1 MESNSPQNSIYYD
14 EIANR
19 RGNNTANNQPLNNK
33 AIKTEQNQ
41 QKKKKTTTTNYF
53 IFLFDFYLYTNAI
66 DSTLLQ
72 DTDTDTDI
80 DTWQYVE
87 QIRFM

>member
-41 QKKKKTTTTNYF
+41 QKKKKRQQRTISYF
-53 IFLFDFYLYTNAI
+53 YSIFIYTQMQSIRLYKP
-66 DSTLLQ
+66 
-72 DTDTDTDI
+72 DTDTDI